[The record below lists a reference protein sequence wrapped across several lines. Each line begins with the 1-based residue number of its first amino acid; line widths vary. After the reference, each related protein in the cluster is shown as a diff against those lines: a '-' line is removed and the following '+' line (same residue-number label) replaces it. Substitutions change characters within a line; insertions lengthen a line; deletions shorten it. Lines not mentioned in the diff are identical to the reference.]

1 MNRSGRR
8 GGDQK
13 DSIRGNHLAFSGGVK
28 VTHLSRSS
36 GLRSDLSCRSI
47 TMGIGTVL
55 LEGPSFSEGR
65 HNRITIYSKRGAK
78 GPEAIA
84 ASWKAH
90 GDEALNNVDVEI
102 KEY

>member
-1 MNRSGRR
+1 MVGGGEIRR
-8 GGDQK
+8 
-13 DSIRGNHLAFSGGVK
+13 IALEGNHLAFSGGVK

-47 TMGIGTVL
+47 TIGIGTVL

-65 HNRITIYSKRGAK
+65 HDRITIYSKGGAK

>member
-1 MNRSGRR
+1 MVGGGEIRR
-8 GGDQK
+8 
-13 DSIRGNHLAFSGGVK
+13 LAFEGNILLFPGVK
-28 VTHLSRSS
+28 VTQHSRSS
-36 GLRSDLSCRSI
+36 GLRSDLSCMSI

-65 HNRITIYSKRGAK
+65 HDRITNYSRGGAK

-84 ASWKAH
+84 ASCKAH
-90 GDEALNNVDVEI
+90 GDEALNNVGVEV